1 MQMLRRARRDSG
13 ARIFASPV
21 PVKVPVLATVAAVL
35 VSIAVSVGSGLS
47 VSAVLIVAAA
57 VFSVCTVIAHRTVSS
72 TVSGV
77 ALLVVRPYAAGERV
91 LIQSPVDG
99 CLIEAVV
106 VHVGIANT
114 TLAADTG
121 VLVVPNSRLLRNP
134 PASAVSGSPCPEPCA

>member
-1 MQMLRRARRDSG
+1 MQMVRRARRDG
-13 ARIFASPV
+13 GERVFASPV

-35 VSIAVSVGSGLS
+35 LSIAVSVGFGLS
-47 VSAVLIVAAA
+47 VSAVLIVAAV
-57 VFSVCTVIAHRTVSS
+57 VFVVSTVLARRTVSS
-72 TVSGV
+72 TLAGV

-91 LIQSPVDG
+91 LLHSPVDG

-121 VLVVPNSRLLRNP
+121 VLVVPNRRLLRTP
-134 PASAVSGSPCPEPCA
+134 PAPAASAEPCPEPCA

>member
-1 MQMLRRARRDSG
+1 MQVFRLARRDSG
-13 ARIFASPV
+13 ARAFASPV
-21 PVKVPVLATVAAVL
+21 PVKTPVLGTVVAVL
-35 VSIAVSVGSGLS
+35 LSIAVSVGLGLS
-47 VSAVLIVAAA
+47 ASAVLIVAAA
-57 VFSVCTVIAHRTVSS
+57 VFTACTVVAHRTVSS
-72 TVSGV
+72 TLAGV

-134 PASAVSGSPCPEPCA
+134 PAPAASASPCPEPCA